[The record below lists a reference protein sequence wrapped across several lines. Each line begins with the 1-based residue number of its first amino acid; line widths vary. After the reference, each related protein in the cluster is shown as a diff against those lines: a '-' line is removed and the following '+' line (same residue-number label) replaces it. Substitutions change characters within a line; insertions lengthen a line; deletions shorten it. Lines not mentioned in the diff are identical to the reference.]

1 MANFLGV
8 VGGELEGLF
17 SLKRSIELVFSLDIG
32 GIAINRKL
40 VVKNFWC

>member
-8 VGGELEGLF
+8 IGGKLGDVV

-32 GIAINRKL
+32 EIAINREL
-40 VVKNFWC
+40 VVKND